1 MVGWLQN
8 SCESDRAPQSQWAD
22 RWEVERKPAVETMHN
37 RCKQLH
43 QKSFFRVQSLWPLTT
58 GESTSEGCIKEGPYH
73 DSSDM
78 PEQCQSCVQQWAG
91 AALWQFT
98 KQLSRSQQF
107 WGSIYNWRAPG
118 GLQACGSPSIKTKR
132 LHLLTTGLF
141 KWQLPSSVI
150 ALQLSEHWETWVLSG
165 LLCHLCLAHPLSAA
179 PVPTLLPPAP
189 LQCPAGGHWSLPTA
203 PFPPFPQDCLPVQHT
218 DAQRFPLLVMCSH
231 FGASIR
237 LLLEGKVDFAFSVS
251 TGGLVHCILMEEMM
265 CQALLSSP
273 LVLLGHTHVVL
284 VLFLMNTFS
293 HSWTSQ
299 NLCNFLLFPCILKP
313 HTTPRPLPPKTE
325 QNKTPEKKKIKL

>member
-1 MVGWLQN
+1 MT
-8 SCESDRAPQSQWAD
+8 APIKCYSPAIVWAL
-22 RWEVERKPAVETMHN
+22 RNLSAVWAVVPSVPCTPSLCSPCANPA
-37 RCKQLH
+37 
-43 QKSFFRVQSLWPLTT
+43 
-58 GESTSEGCIKEGPYH
+58 
-73 DSSDM
+73 
-78 PEQCQSCVQQWAG
+78 
-91 AALWQFT
+91 
-98 KQLSRSQQF
+98 
-107 WGSIYNWRAPG
+107 AP
-118 GLQACGSPSIKTKR
+118 CSPS
-132 LHLLTTGLF
+132 
-141 KWQLPSSVI
+141 
-150 ALQLSEHWETWVLSG
+150 
-165 LLCHLCLAHPLSAA
+165 
-179 PVPTLLPPAP
+179 VP
-189 LQCPAGGHWSLPTA
+189 CWGHWSLPTA

-265 CQALLSSP
+265 CQVLLSSP

-293 HSWTSQ
+293 HSWISQ